1 MKPIEIRAERARAR
15 HLRGRYLDD
24 EGRPD
29 PTALLRLARQQIAL
43 AHLPPAAQH
52 EAVLTRARWLELE
65 SWWAADDCPVWRLG
79 PSQVERILDTPLVNE
94 HRIVLPSAA
103 FAISCNPACSLRIGG
118 ERVDEVLVLQDEAA
132 RLLGGA
138 ILDGAPAFFGVPRSR
153 RLDSLTSEVRTL
165 VHLVLGLAQELATA
179 A

>member
-1 MKPIEIRAERARAR
+1 MTPIEIRAERARAR
-15 HLRGRYLDD
+15 HNRGRHLDHD
-24 EGRPD
+24 GRPD
-29 PTALLRLARQQIAL
+29 ETALLRLARQQVAL
-43 AHLPPAAQH
+43 TGLPPEAQR

-65 SWWAADDCPVWRLG
+65 SWWAADGCPVWRLG
-79 PSQVERILDTPLVNE
+79 ASKVERILATPLVNE

-103 FAISCNPACSLRIGG
+103 FAIACNPDCNLRVGG
-118 ERVDEVLVLQDEAA
+118 QRLDEVLVLQDEAA

-138 ILDGAPAFFGVPRSR
+138 LLDGAPAFFGVPRSR